1 MTAPKLKPASWA
13 GSVTAASAKPCRLQL
28 MSISLGFGSTRAI
41 AGVGATVAIGWPSR
55 VRRQEAPGGVVP
67 TRISVL
73 SGADEQPD
81 STLAQMAATISECGV
96 MDRGPLA

>member
-1 MTAPKLKPASWA
+1 MTAPKLNPASCA
-13 GSVTAASAKPCRLQL
+13 GSVTVASAKPCRRQL
-28 MSISLGFGSTRAI
+28 ISISLGFGPTRAI

-73 SGADEQPD
+73 SGAEEQPQ
-81 STLAQMAATISECGV
+81 SMAPQMAATISACGV
-96 MDRGPLA
+96 IDRAPLA